1 MKKPW
6 TGSVLTTDWSVRGRI
21 RTLKRRPTQP
31 RSRRR
36 TPLAPRHGPSLI
48 DSSRAACTCYRS
60 HPASP
65 GEPDEGVDDLR
76 IVSPRGERIA
86 ERQNWT
92 LLELFWV
99 LWLVIWVWLLKPLW
113 RAALQLTT
121 LSKKAFEALYWTS
134 PAEGNVRCAQA
145 SLLGGEGM
153 MTPSTSSEQTAAPA
167 TPSTFDAPRSHAM
180 HSEATP
186 AAA

>member
-1 MKKPW
+1 M
-6 TGSVLTTDWSVRGRI
+6 
-21 RTLKRRPTQP
+21 
-31 RSRRR
+31 
-36 TPLAPRHGPSLI
+36 
-48 DSSRAACTCYRS
+48 
-60 HPASP
+60 
-65 GEPDEGVDDLR
+65 
-76 IVSPRGERIA
+76 
-86 ERQNWT
+86 

-121 LSKKAFEALYWTS
+121 LSKKAFEVLYWTS

-153 MTPSTSSEQTAAPA
+153 MTPSMSSEQTAAPA